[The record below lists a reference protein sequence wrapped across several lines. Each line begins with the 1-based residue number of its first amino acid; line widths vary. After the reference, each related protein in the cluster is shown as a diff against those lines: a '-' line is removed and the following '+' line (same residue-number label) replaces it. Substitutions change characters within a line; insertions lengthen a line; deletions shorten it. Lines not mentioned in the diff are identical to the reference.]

1 MGSVLGDG
9 IMDKITEELFTSL
22 IKRVEAN
29 EEEIRKLK
37 ESVPTK
43 KPIVGTQKQEHRPGM
58 ASPEQLNFI
67 AGLEKGL
74 GIEGSEYADMTK
86 KEASDYISKLK
97 AMKENNQKEGTEKQS
112 YSDPEKKPLT
122 PEEIAEIGE
131 ENLL

>member
-1 MGSVLGDG
+1 
-9 IMDKITEELFTSL
+9 MDKITEELFTSL

-37 ESVPTK
+37 LVPKQQTN
-43 KPIVGTQKQEHRPGM
+43 VGTQKQERRPGM
-58 ASPEQLNFI
+58 ASQDQLNFI

-74 GIEGSEYADMTK
+74 GIEGESEYAEMTK

-97 AMKENNQKEGTEKQS
+97 AMKENNQKEGTEKQE
-112 YSDPEKKPLT
+112 YSEPEKKPLT